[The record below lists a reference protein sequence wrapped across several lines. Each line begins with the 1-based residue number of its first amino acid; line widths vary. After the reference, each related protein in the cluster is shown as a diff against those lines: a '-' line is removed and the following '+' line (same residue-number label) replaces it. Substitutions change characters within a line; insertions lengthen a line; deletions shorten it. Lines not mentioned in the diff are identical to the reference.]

1 MLEPKGIKN
10 KNLNGEFE
18 TETELESSPEPV
30 STFWTP
36 PKIKALIS
44 LIIAMSFVLA
54 IGFGFFVFKL
64 VTSLLKPQSGTVGDA
79 AKLIS
84 QDEGHKERISKDLS
98 IQSAIKL
105 NGFKIQQITANDK
118 ELILLMSKRDKEKN
132 KDQSQIWILNK
143 KTKTITSKVKLIDQ

>member
-10 KNLNGEFE
+10 KNLKEEFE
-18 TETELESSPEPV
+18 IELESSPEPV

-36 PKIKALIS
+36 PKIKALIG
-44 LIIAMSFVLA
+44 LIIAMSIVLA

-64 VTSLLKPQSGTVGDA
+64 VTSILKPQSGTESDA

-98 IQSAIKL
+98 IQTAIKL

-118 ELILLMSKRDKEKN
+118 EIILLVSKRKTATDKSRLEIWVYNKN
-132 KDQSQIWILNK
+132 AR
-143 KTKTITSKVKLIDQ
+143 TMTSKIKVLEE